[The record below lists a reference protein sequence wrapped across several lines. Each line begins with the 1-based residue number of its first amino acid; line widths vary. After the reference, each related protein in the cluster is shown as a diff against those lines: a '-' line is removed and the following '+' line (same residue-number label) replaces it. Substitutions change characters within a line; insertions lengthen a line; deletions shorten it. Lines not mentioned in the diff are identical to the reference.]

1 MRQGLSL
8 GVVEAKLR
16 HFLRKWTLFGAKHS
30 RQYPYLPPHVSE
42 PKEIKKLYLVE
53 LPPSSQLQC
62 PCRCHR
68 QADSAETFAVPAN
81 MKLIAIP
88 IMEFYD
94 NAARYGPQFAG
105 LPYVLGR
112 SASGCRV
119 VLQADGSYWLPAHQK
134 AADLAM
140 EHTDFQHH
148 F

>member
-1 MRQGLSL
+1 MLKGNRSQ
-8 GVVEAKLR
+8 
-16 HFLRKWTLFGAKHS
+16 
-30 RQYPYLPPHVSE
+30 QYPYLPPHVSE

-62 PCRCHR
+62 ACLCPR

-88 IMEFYD
+88 LMEFYD

-112 SASGCRV
+112 SASGCRAV
-119 VLQADGSYWLPAHQK
+119 AS
-134 AADLAM
+134 
-140 EHTDFQHH
+140 
-148 F
+148 